1 VADLPQGLDEARHV
15 RMEGRRSH
23 PWYRRGLFGLV
34 CLIPIVA
41 LLGFFGQHATT
52 STAQGAEG
60 TLKVQAPK
68 RVRGGLMYQVRL
80 DVTAA
85 QEIKNPQFVVGPG
98 WWEQNSVNSIAPD
111 PVSQSSSNGRVVLS
125 YGPLH
130 AGQKLTAWIYF
141 QVNPINIGHRTA
153 NVQLNDGAKPVASV
167 RRTLTILP

>member
-1 VADLPQGLDEARHV
+1 VADLPPGLDDARNV
-15 RMEGRRSH
+15 NMEGRERH

-34 CLIPIVA
+34 CAIPVLA

-52 STAQGAEG
+52 STAHGTEG

-68 RVRGGLMYQVRL
+68 RLRGGLLYQVRL
-80 DVTAA
+80 EVTAA
-85 QEIKNPQFVVGPG
+85 QDIKNPQLVLSPG
-98 WWEQNSVNSIAPD
+98 WWEQASVNSIEPN

-130 AGQKLTAWIYF
+130 AGQKLIAWVYY

-153 NVQLNDGAKPVASV
+153 NVQLNDGPQPVAAV
-167 RRTLTILP
+167 HRTLTIFP